1 MLHSLGHRVRGDPQ
15 GGNLQTMSLDDSLM
29 HWPQEEQPTPDWW
42 EQLVAGDYGDS
53 LPHRGEILSAKILSI
68 GEHDIIVDVGGK
80 RDGVIQER
88 DLVNVPPEHLEG
100 LAVGQQVPV
109 RVIAVSSDRGSVI
122 VSLRQGLEQ
131 QDWLDAQALMESGE
145 ITKAEVIG
153 TNRGGV
159 VAAFGRVQ
167 GFVPNSH
174 LSRIPRGASGE
185 QQIRMKEAI
194 VGETL
199 SVMVIEVD
207 ARRRRLIL
215 SERLAVRHQ
224 RSELLAE
231 IHEGAVQTGIVSN
244 VVDFGAFIDLGGV
257 DGLLHISEISWD
269 HVDHPRDVLQVGDK
283 IEVYVLDV
291 DRARER
297 IALSRKRLLP
307 DPWESL
313 TGRLSAGDTV
323 EGTISHTTD
332 FGAFVDVGQ
341 GIEGLVHV
349 SEMPDGEQTL
359 ASLESGTK
367 VDVVVLHIDAR
378 QRRISLR
385 IEAGALEADDADLAD
400 EEAALADDGL
410 ILEDDTPG
418 DEGAALEDE
427 ALADEALADEGAIA
441 EDEEVPDPEE

>member
-1 MLHSLGHRVRGDPQ
+1 
-15 GGNLQTMSLDDSLM
+15 MSLDESM
-29 HWPQEEQPTPDWW
+29 TYWPQDEEQTPDWW
-42 EQLVAGDYGDS
+42 EQLVDGDYGDS
-53 LPHRGEILSAKILSI
+53 LPSRGEILSAKILSI

-88 DLVNVPPEHLEG
+88 DLVNVPPAHLEG

-145 ITKAEVIG
+145 VTKAEVVG

-159 VAAFGRVQ
+159 VASFGRVQ
-167 GFVPNSH
+167 GFIPNSH

-185 QQIRMKEAI
+185 QQLRMKEAI
-194 VGETL
+194 VGETV

-224 RSELLAE
+224 RTELLAE

-269 HVDHPRDVLQVGDK
+269 HVDHPRDVLQVADK

-291 DRARER
+291 DRERER

-313 TGRLSAGDTV
+313 TTRLSEGDVT
-323 EGTISHTTD
+323 EGTVSHTTD

-359 ASLESGTK
+359 ASLQPSMS
-367 VDVVVLHIDAR
+367 VNVLVLHIDTH

-385 IEAGALEADDADLAD
+385 IEEAPLTD
-400 EEAALADDGL
+400 EAAADGEY
-410 ILEDDTPG
+410 EDVEQAP
-418 DEGAALEDE
+418 
-427 ALADEALADEGAIA
+427 LADEASADVVSADDGAAEEEGLG
-441 EDEEVPDPEE
+441 EVPVPAEE